1 MLKQIWDEII
11 NYDWL
16 AAGDRVIKSLQDGI
30 EAAWDALSDGLTEF
44 GTAYSATAPLMSLST
59 HTKTELSALRTS
71 QAAAPADAP
80 STARHRSGL
89 EYVPFDGYIAE
100 LHKGE
105 TVLTSQ
111 QAGLWR
117 SGAVHADA
125 FRCFLSDDGKP
136 IRSPVLATAGAP
148 AVSRQT
154 AATVQTQHTT
164 VIEMDGRTV
173 AKVITPFVDQFLF

>member
-1 MLKQIWDEII
+1 MGRVGWFNGIWDGLFGNRTANVTVNTHE
-11 NYDWL
+11 NRTVSTSYQSSGG
-16 AAGDRVIKSLQDGI
+16 AGRRSVNGS
-30 EAAWDALSDGLTEF
+30 
-44 GTAYSATAPLMSLST
+44 
-59 HTKTELSALRTS
+59 
-71 QAAAPADAP
+71 
-80 STARHRSGL
+80 HRSGL
-89 EYVPFDGYIAE
+89 EPSPFDGYIAE

-117 SGAVHADA
+117 SGAVQ
-125 FRCFLSDDGKP
+125 RMLSAASSVMMANQS
-136 IRSPVLATAGAP
+136 RSPVLATAGAP